1 MAIEQGL
8 GAGGPPEELF
18 MEAAIEDTT
27 RMQEVPELPAT
38 PGITEFDDGSA
49 IIGEYE
55 EESEPLEEI
64 PFDGNLADSVD
75 EDILMSI
82 SSDLVGS
89 IEDDFSARQDWEDTY
104 KKGLEFLGM
113 KTEERS
119 EPFEGSS
126 GVIHPLLAES
136 VTQFQAQAYREL
148 LPSTGPVRTQV
159 VGAQNEVLV
168 RQSERVKDYM
178 NYMITY
184 EMEEYDPEMDQMLF
198 YLPVIGSTFKKVYF
212 DPLKGRAVSR
222 FIAAEDVI
230 VPYGASDLVSSPRI
244 THRLTMDS
252 NDIRKLQL
260 VGFYK
265 DIDLPDLSSYGEAS
279 MGEIEESIDDIQ
291 GVHPSGQSEEVTL
304 YEVHTSLDIEGF
316 EDIGADGEP
325 TGLRLP
331 YIVTIVADSGDVLSV
346 RRNYDPMDPM
356 KRAKQYFVHYKF
368 LPGLG
373 FYGLGLTHM
382 IGGLAQASTSILRQ
396 LIDAGTL
403 SNLPAGFK
411 ARGARIRDEDSPLQ
425 PGEFRDIDVVGG
437 TLQGSLMPLP
447 FKEPSQT
454 LYNLLGTL
462 VDAGRRF
469 ASMAD
474 MKVGEMSGDTPVGTT
489 MAIMER
495 GTKVMSAIHKRLHY
509 AQKIEFKLLSKIFAE
524 TVQSY
529 PYAADMQQGPEI
541 FGQDFDAR
549 VDVLPVSDP
558 NIFSMS
564 QRIALAQTELQM
576 VQSNPEIHG
585 GPQGLYQAYRK
596 MYEALGVTN
605 IDGILPPPP
614 PPAPPVNPSKE
625 NQNALM
631 GAPLQAFPPQDHE
644 AHIEAHMAVMST
656 PAMQLN
662 PNAIMALQ
670 GHIQE
675 HIGLLAEAQAQQ
687 EVMSQIPPDQMQMM
701 QQQAQTQPPP
711 PPGQPP
717 VDPQQ
722 QMMQQFQPQID
733 SMAAQIIADL
743 TEELV
748 QAMTPEEQGDP
759 LVDIRNQ
766 ELELKAADLQRKQNE
781 FDAKQALNE
790 EKERNDVLV
799 SQQRIDV
806 SEAALADKT
815 RIAEERLETQRNIA
829 TMNAMNKGAN

>member
-1 MAIEQGL
+1 MAVERGL
-8 GAGGPPEELF
+8 GSGGLPEAPMIPEEDILQNV
-18 MEAAIEDTT
+18 ID
-27 RMQEVPELPAT
+27 LPAQ
-38 PGITEFDDGSA
+38 PGVTEFDDGSA

-55 EESEPLEEI
+55 EDQPPVQPV
-64 PFDGNLADSVD
+64 PFDGNLADVID
-75 EDILMSI
+75 EGELGRI
-82 SSDLVGS
+82 SSDLVNS
-89 IEDDFSARQDWEDTY
+89 IEDDLAAREDWEDTY
-104 KKGLEFLGM
+104 KRGLEFLGM

-148 LPSTGPVRTQV
+148 LPATGPVRTAV
-159 VGAQNEVLV
+159 VGAQNEMLV
-168 RQSERVKDYM
+168 KQSERVKDYM

-184 EMEEYDPEMDQMLF
+184 EMEEYDPELDQMLF

-212 DPLKGRAVSR
+212 DPLKGRAVSK
-222 FIAAEDVI
+222 FIHAEDLI
-230 VPYGASDLVSSPRI
+230 VPYGATDLLSSPRI
-244 THRLTMDS
+244 THRITMDS
-252 NDIRKLQL
+252 NEVRKLQL
-260 VGFYK
+260 NGFYR
-265 DIDLPDLSSYGEAS
+265 DIDLPSESESDTAAMSEV
-279 MGEIEESIDDIQ
+279 EESIDDVQ
-291 GVHPSGQSEEVTL
+291 GIHPSGPSDELTL

-316 EDIGADGEP
+316 EDMGVNGEP

-331 YIVTIVADSGDVLSV
+331 YIVTVVADSGDVLAI
-346 RRNYDPMDPM
+346 RRNYLEIDPM

-411 ARGARIRDEDSPLQ
+411 ARGARIRDEDNPLQ

-447 FKEPSQT
+447 FKEPSGT

-474 MKVGEMSGDTPVGTT
+474 MKVGEMSGETPVGTT

-509 AQKIEFKLLSKIFAE
+509 SQKVEFKLLSRIFAE

-529 PYAADMQQGPEI
+529 PYAADMQMGPEV
-541 FGQDFDAR
+541 FVQDFDQR
-549 VDVLPVSDP
+549 IDVLPVSDP

-564 QRIALAQTELQM
+564 QRIALAQTELQL
-576 VQSNPEIHG
+576 VQSNPQIHG

-596 MYEALGVTN
+596 MYEALGVNN
-605 IDGILPPPP
+605 IDAILPPPP
-614 PPAPPVNPSKE
+614 PPPPPANPAKE

-631 GAPLQAFPPQDHE
+631 GVPLQAFPEQDHQ
-644 AHIEAHMAVMST
+644 AHIETHMAVMST
-656 PAMQLN
+656 PAMELN
-662 PNAIMALQ
+662 PQAIMTLQ

-675 HIGLLAEAQAQQ
+675 HIGLMAEAQAQQ
-687 EVMSQIPPDQMQMM
+687 EIMSQIPPEQMQMM
-701 QQQAQTQPPP
+701 QQQAQMMPPQ
-711 PPGQPP
+711 PGQPP
-717 VDPQQ
+717 ADP
-722 QMMQQFQPQID
+722 MMQFKPQID
-733 SMAAQIIADL
+733 ARAAEIIAEM
-743 TEELV
+743 TEQLA
-748 QAMTPEEQGDP
+748 QAVAPPPQSDP

-766 ELELKAADLQRKQNE
+766 ELQLKAADLQRKQSE
-781 FDAKQALNE
+781 FETKQE
-790 EKERNDVLV
+790 FEREKERNDVLTA
-799 SQQRIDV
+799 QQRIDV

-815 RIAEERLETQRNIA
+815 RVAEERIQTQRDIA
-829 TMNAMNKGAN
+829 ALNAREKGQ

>member
-1 MAIEQGL
+1 MAVERGL
-8 GAGGPPEELF
+8 GSGGLPEAPMIPE
-18 MEAAIEDTT
+18 
-27 RMQEVPELPAT
+27 QEILQNVIDLPAQ
-38 PGITEFDDGSA
+38 PGVTEFDDGSA

-55 EESEPLEEI
+55 EEQAPI
-64 PFDGNLADSVD
+64 ADVGFDGNLAEVVD
-75 EDILMSI
+75 EAELGRI

-89 IEDDFSARQDWEDTY
+89 IEDDLAAREDWEDTY
-104 KKGLEFLGM
+104 KRGLEFLGM

-148 LPSTGPVRTQV
+148 LPATGPVRTSV
-159 VGAQNEVLV
+159 VGAQNEMLV
-168 RQSERVKDYM
+168 KQSERVKDYM

-184 EMEEYDPEMDQMLF
+184 EMEEYDPELDQMLF

-212 DPLKGRAVSR
+212 DPLKGRAVSK
-222 FIAAEDVI
+222 FIHAEDLI
-230 VPYGASDLVSSPRI
+230 VPYGATDLLSSPRI
-244 THRLTMDS
+244 THRITMDS
-252 NDIRKLQL
+252 NEVRKLQL
-260 VGFYK
+260 TGFYR
-265 DIDLPDLSSYGEAS
+265 DIDLPTGGYGEEDMAD
-279 MGEIEESIDDIQ
+279 EVEESIDDIQ
-291 GVHPSGQSEEVTL
+291 GVHPSGPSEDLTL

-316 EDIGADGEP
+316 EDMGADGEP
-325 TGLRLP
+325 TGLKLP
-331 YIVTIVADSGDVLSV
+331 YIVTIIADSGDVLSV
-346 RRNYDPMDPM
+346 RRNYPEMDPM

-411 ARGARIRDEDSPLQ
+411 ARGARIRDEDNPLQ

-447 FKEPSQT
+447 FKEPSGT

-474 MKVGEMSGDTPVGTT
+474 MKVGEMSGETPVGTT

-509 AQKIEFKLLSKIFAE
+509 SQKIEFKLLSRIFAE
-524 TVQSY
+524 TIQAY
-529 PYAADMQQGPEI
+529 PYPADMQMGPEV
-541 FGQDFDAR
+541 FVQDFDQR
-549 VDVLPVSDP
+549 VDVLPSSDP

-564 QRIALAQTELQM
+564 QRIALAQTELQL
-576 VQSNPEIHG
+576 VQSNPQIHG

-596 MYEALGVTN
+596 MYEALGVNN
-605 IDGILPPPP
+605 IDAILPPPP
-614 PPAPPVNPSKE
+614 QPQPANPSKE

-631 GAPLQAFPPQDHE
+631 GAPLQAFPDQDHE
-644 AHIEAHMAVMST
+644 SHIEAHMAVMST

-687 EVMSQIPPDQMQMM
+687 EIMSQIPPEQMQMM
-701 QQQAQTQPPP
+701 QQQAQMMPPQEGPQGPMP
-711 PPGQPP
+711 P
-717 VDPQQ
+717 DP
-722 QMMQQFQPQID
+722 MMQFKPQID
-733 SMAAQIIADL
+733 ARAAEIIAEM
-743 TEELV
+743 TEQLA
-748 QAMTPEEQGDP
+748 QAVAPPPQSDP

-766 ELELKAADLQRKQNE
+766 ELQLKAADLQRKQSEFEAKQE
-781 FDAKQALNE
+781 FDRE
-790 EKERNDVLV
+790 RERNDVLTA
-799 SQQRIDV
+799 QQRIDV

-815 RIAEERLETQRNIA
+815 RVAEERIQTQRDIA
-829 TMNAMNKGAN
+829 ALNASMKGQ

>member
-1 MAIEQGL
+1 MAVERGL
-8 GAGGPPEELF
+8 GSGGLPEAPMIPE
-18 MEAAIEDTT
+18 
-27 RMQEVPELPAT
+27 QEMLQNVIDLPAQ
-38 PGITEFDDGSA
+38 PGVTEFDDGSA

-55 EESEPLEEI
+55 EDQPPVQPV
-64 PFDGNLADSVD
+64 PFDGNLADVID
-75 EDILMSI
+75 EGELGRI
-82 SSDLVGS
+82 SSDLVNS
-89 IEDDFSARQDWEDTY
+89 IEDDLAAREDWEDTY
-104 KKGLEFLGM
+104 KRGLEFLGM

-148 LPSTGPVRTQV
+148 LPATGPVRTAV
-159 VGAQNEVLV
+159 VGAQNEMLV
-168 RQSERVKDYM
+168 KQSERVKDYM

-184 EMEEYDPEMDQMLF
+184 EMEEYDPELDQMLF

-212 DPLKGRAVSR
+212 DPLKGRAVSK
-222 FIAAEDVI
+222 FIHAEDLI
-230 VPYGASDLVSSPRI
+230 VPYGATDLLSSPRI
-244 THRLTMDS
+244 THRITMDS
-252 NDIRKLQL
+252 NEVRKLQL
-260 VGFYK
+260 NGFYR
-265 DIDLPDLSSYGEAS
+265 DIDLPSESESDTAAMSEV
-279 MGEIEESIDDIQ
+279 EESIDDVQ
-291 GVHPSGQSEEVTL
+291 GIHPSGPSDELTL

-316 EDIGADGEP
+316 EDMGVSGEP

-331 YIVTIVADSGDVLSV
+331 YIVTVVADSGDVLAI
-346 RRNYDPMDPM
+346 RRNYLEIDPM

-411 ARGARIRDEDSPLQ
+411 ARGARIRDEDNPLQ

-447 FKEPSQT
+447 FKEPSGT

-474 MKVGEMSGDTPVGTT
+474 MKVGEMSGETPVGTT

-509 AQKIEFKLLSKIFAE
+509 SQKVEFKLLSRIFAE

-529 PYAADMQQGPEI
+529 PYAADMQMGPEV
-541 FGQDFDAR
+541 FVQDFDQR
-549 VDVLPVSDP
+549 IDVLPVSDP

-564 QRIALAQTELQM
+564 QRIALAQTELQL
-576 VQSNPEIHG
+576 VQSNPQIHG

-596 MYEALGVTN
+596 MYEALGVNN
-605 IDGILPPPP
+605 IDAILPPPP
-614 PPAPPVNPSKE
+614 PPPPPANPAKE

-631 GAPLQAFPPQDHE
+631 GVPLQAFPEQDHQ
-644 AHIEAHMAVMST
+644 AHIETHMAVMST
-656 PAMQLN
+656 PAMELN
-662 PNAIMALQ
+662 PQAIMTLQ

-675 HIGLLAEAQAQQ
+675 HIGLMAEAQAQQ
-687 EVMSQIPPDQMQMM
+687 EIMSQIPPEQMQMM
-701 QQQAQTQPPP
+701 QQQAQMMPPQ
-711 PPGQPP
+711 PGQPP
-717 VDPQQ
+717 ADP
-722 QMMQQFQPQID
+722 MMQFKPQID
-733 SMAAQIIADL
+733 ARAAEIIAEM
-743 TEELV
+743 TEQLA
-748 QAMTPEEQGDP
+748 QAVAPPPQSDP

-766 ELELKAADLQRKQNE
+766 ELQLKAADLQRKQSE
-781 FDAKQALNE
+781 FETKQE
-790 EKERNDVLV
+790 FEREKERNDVLTA
-799 SQQRIDV
+799 QQRIDV

-815 RIAEERLETQRNIA
+815 RVAEERIQTQRDIA
-829 TMNAMNKGAN
+829 ALNAREKGQ

>member
-1 MAIEQGL
+1 MAIERDI
-8 GAGGPPEELF
+8 GAGGVPDEVLV
-18 MEAAIEDTT
+18 EDTNLT
-27 RMQEVPELPAT
+27 EEISELLET

-49 IIGEYE
+49 IVGEYE
-55 EESEPLEEI
+55 EEGEPVEDV
-64 PFDGNLADSVD
+64 PFDGNLADVID
-75 EDILMSI
+75 EGELSSI
-82 SSDLVGS
+82 SFDLVGS

-113 KTEERS
+113 KTEDRT

-148 LPSTGPVRTQV
+148 LPATGPVRTAV
-159 VGAQNEVLV
+159 VGAQNEMLV
-168 RQSERVKDYM
+168 KQSERVKDYM

-184 EMEEYDPEMDQMLF
+184 EMEEYDPELDQMLF

-212 DPLKGRAVSR
+212 DPLKGRAVSK
-222 FIAAEDVI
+222 FIHAEDVI
-230 VPYGASDLVSSPRI
+230 VPYGSTDLVSAPRI
-244 THRLTMDS
+244 THRISMDS

-265 DIDLPDLSSYGEAS
+265 DIDLPTASNYDDAS
-279 MGEIEESIDDIQ
+279 MGEVEESIDDIQ
-291 GVHPSGQSEEVTL
+291 GVHPSGPSEEITL

-316 EDIGADGEP
+316 EDMGEDGEP

-331 YIVTIVADSGDVLSV
+331 YIVTIIADSGDVLSV
-346 RRNYDPMDPM
+346 RRSYEEADPM

-437 TLQGSLMPLP
+437 TLQGSLLPLP
-447 FKEPSQT
+447 FKEPSGT

-474 MKVGEMSGDTPVGTT
+474 MKVGEMSGETPVGTT

-509 AQKIEFKLLSKIFAE
+509 SQKIEFKLLSRIFAE
-524 TVQSY
+524 TIQSY
-529 PYAADMQQGPEI
+529 PYQADMQMGPEV
-541 FGQDFDAR
+541 FVQDFDAR
-549 VDVLPVSDP
+549 IDVLPVSDP

-576 VQSNPEIHG
+576 VQSNPDIHG

-596 MYEALGVTN
+596 MYEALGVNN

-614 PPAPPVNPSKE
+614 PPPPPVNPSKE

-631 GAPLQAFPPQDHE
+631 GAPLQAFPLQYHE

-662 PNAIMALQ
+662 TNAIMALQ

-687 EVMSQIPPDQMQMM
+687 EVMSQIPPEQMQMM
-701 QQQAQTQPPP
+701 QQQAMMQPPP

-717 VDPQQ
+717 MDPQQ
-722 QMMQQFQPQID
+722 QMMQQMQPQID
-733 SMAAQIIADL
+733 DKAAQIIADL
-743 TEELV
+743 TEELA

-766 ELELKAADLQRKQNE
+766 ELQLKAADMQRKQEE
-781 FDAKQALNE
+781 FDAKQAFNE
-790 EKERNDVLV
+790 EKERNDVLIA
-799 SQQRIDV
+799 QQRVDV
-806 SEAALADKT
+806 SESALADKT
-815 RIAEERLETQRNIA
+815 RIAEDRIQTQRDIA
-829 TMNAMNKGAN
+829 SLNAMNKG

>member
-1 MAIEQGL
+1 MAVERGL
-8 GAGGPPEELF
+8 GAGGPADVPMIPDEG
-18 MEAAIEDTT
+18 MIENVIE
-27 RMQEVPELPAT
+27 MPAQ

-49 IIGEYE
+49 VVGDYE
-55 EESEPLEEI
+55 DEMEPRPEV
-64 PFDGNLADSVD
+64 PFDGNLADVID
-75 EDILMSI
+75 EAELGRI

-89 IEDDFSARQDWEDTY
+89 IEDDLSSREDWEDTY

-148 LPSTGPVRTQV
+148 LPATGPVRTSV
-159 VGAQNEVLV
+159 IGAQNEMLV
-168 RQSERVKDYM
+168 KQSERVKDYM

-184 EMEEYDPEMDQMLF
+184 EMEEYDPELDQMLF

-212 DPLKGRAVSR
+212 DPLKGRAVSK
-222 FIAAEDVI
+222 FIHAEDLV
-230 VPYGASDLVSSPRI
+230 VPYGATDLASSPRI
-244 THRLTMDS
+244 THRISMDS
-252 NDIRKLQL
+252 NEIRKMQL
-260 VGFYK
+260 VGFYR
-265 DIDLPDLSSYGEAS
+265 DIDLPTGG
-279 MGEIEESIDDIQ
+279 MGEDDMADEVEESIDDIQ
-291 GVHPSGQSEEVTL
+291 GVHPSGPSEELTL
-304 YEVHTSLDIEGF
+304 YEVHTSLDIDGF
-316 EDIGADGEP
+316 EDMGMDGEP
-325 TGLRLP
+325 TGLKLP
-331 YIVTIVADSGDVLSV
+331 YIITIVADTGDVLAI
-346 RRNYDPMDPM
+346 RRNYVEADPM

-411 ARGARIRDEDSPLQ
+411 ARGARIRDEDAPLQ

-447 FKEPSQT
+447 FKEPSGT

-474 MKVGEMSGDTPVGTT
+474 LKVGEMGGETPVGTT

-509 AQKIEFKLLSKIFAE
+509 SQKIEFKLLARIFSE

-529 PYAADMQQGPEI
+529 PYAADMMMGPEI
-541 FGQDFDAR
+541 FVQDFAPQI
-549 VDVLPVSDP
+549 DVLPVSDP

-564 QRIALAQTELQM
+564 QRIALAQTELQL
-576 VQSNPEIHG
+576 VQSNPQIHG

-605 IDGILPPPP
+605 IDAILPPPP
-614 PPAPPVNPSKE
+614 QPQPMNPAKE
-625 NQNALM
+625 NQMALQ
-631 GAPLQAFPPQDHE
+631 GAPLQAFPDQDHQ
-644 AHIEAHMAVMST
+644 AHIETHMAVMST
-656 PAMQLN
+656 PAMELN
-662 PNAIMALQ
+662 PQAIIALQ

-675 HIGLLAEAQAQQ
+675 HIGMMAESQAQQ
-687 EVMSQIPPDQMQMM
+687 EIMSQIPPEQMQMM
-701 QQQAQTQPPP
+701 QQQAQMMPPQ
-711 PPGQPP
+711 PGQPP
-717 VDPQQ
+717 ADP
-722 QMMQQFQPQID
+722 MMQFKPQID
-733 SMAAQIIADL
+733 ARAAELIAEM
-743 TEELV
+743 TEQLA
-748 QAMTPEEQGDP
+748 QAVAPPPQSDP

-766 ELELKAADLQRKQNE
+766 ELQLKAADMQRKQQE
-781 FDAKQALNE
+781 FEAKQE
-790 EKERNDVLV
+790 MESEKERNDILIA
-799 SQQRIDV
+799 QQRIDAQEKAIDERSRV
-806 SEAALADKT
+806 
-815 RIAEERLETQRNIA
+815 AEERIQTQRDIA
-829 TMNAMNKGAN
+829 ALNSAMKGQ